1 MLKHITVPIIV
12 DDHEP
17 EKCGKECEYLEYGG
31 IYCNLKGKRLI
42 RNQERCA
49 QCIDE
54 LETFLQHEE
63 RGGERIKPVIMG
75 TQMPVHADLSDC
87 CGFFMDLRDTGL
99 YCNECGVEI
108 SVAWGQFYMQV
119 KETMQAMWGG
129 TKHGVHMNFNDCET
143 GALEKWFSLGRMLG
157 LFGDKGMK

>member
-1 MLKHITVPIIV
+1 MLRLIV
-12 DDHEP
+12 
-17 EKCGKECEYLEYGG
+17 KKQNYGG
-31 IYCNLKGKRLI
+31 AELGIHPTTTI
-42 RNQERCA
+42 HSFIA
-49 QCIDE
+49 IDE
-54 LETFLQHEE
+54 LETFLQHEKSMCSKE
-63 RGGERIKPVIMG
+63 LIGYELIKGSERIKPVIMG

-108 SVAWGQFYMQV
+108 SVAWGQFYIQV
-119 KETMQAMWGG
+119 KETIQAMWGG
-129 TKHGVHMNFNDCET
+129 TKQGVHMNFNDCET

>member
-1 MLKHITVPIIV
+1 MLRLIV
-12 DDHEP
+12 M
-17 EKCGKECEYLEYGG
+17 KQNYGG
-31 IYCNLKGKRLI
+31 AELGIHPTTTI
-42 RNQERCA
+42 HSFIA
-49 QCIDE
+49 IDE

-129 TKHGVHMNFNDCET
+129 TKQGVHMNFNDCET

-157 LFGDKGMK
+157 LFGDKGMKE